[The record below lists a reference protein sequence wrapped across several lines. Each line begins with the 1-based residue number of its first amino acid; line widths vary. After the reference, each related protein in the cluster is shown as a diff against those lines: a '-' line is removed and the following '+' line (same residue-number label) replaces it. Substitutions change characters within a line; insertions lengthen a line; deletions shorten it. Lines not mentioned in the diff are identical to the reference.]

1 PTPRGKKAQRA
12 AAPMLGAHRQ
22 ARRHEGG
29 ALSPCKTFHPPPL
42 TAAHFAH
49 PPRQAHSRHPAQ
61 DRRQRGTRGGIR
73 LATLTCRSDPLAAA
87 APARLEAVFLPRS
100 GGGVHRQGIKREL
113 TRRSAIEAVIGHM
126 KAEGHLGRCYLK
138 GRAGDAANV
147 ILSAVG
153 YNLRL
158 VLAWLRIILRVI
170 LLALLQT
177 FTIRPALKPAS

>member
-1 PTPRGKKAQRA
+1 MQR
-12 AAPMLGAHRQ
+12 PKRQ
-22 ARRHEGG
+22 
-29 ALSPCKTFHPPPL
+29 
-42 TAAHFAH
+42 
-49 PPRQAHSRHPAQ
+49 
-61 DRRQRGTRGGIR
+61 
-73 LATLTCRSDPLAAA
+73 
-87 APARLEAVFLPRS
+87 
-100 GGGVHRQGIKREL
+100 L

-138 GRAGDAANV
+138 GRAGDATNV

-158 VLAWLRIILRVI
+158 ILAWLRIILRVI

>member
-1 PTPRGKKAQRA
+1 MAERRVSSRLMRPKTPRFWPEMK
-12 AAPMLGAHRQ
+12 
-22 ARRHEGG
+22 
-29 ALSPCKTFHPPPL
+29 
-42 TAAHFAH
+42 
-49 PPRQAHSRHPAQ
+49 
-61 DRRQRGTRGGIR
+61 
-73 LATLTCRSDPLAAA
+73 
-87 APARLEAVFLPRS
+87 
-100 GGGVHRQGIKREL
+100 

-158 VLAWLRIILRVI
+158 ILAWLRIILRVI

-177 FTIRPALKPAS
+177 FTIRTTLKPAS